1 LAKAF
6 IGTANAP
13 YSAEGVRAARDDV
26 NAYLDSSAGNAAIKI
41 NTHDSE
47 WVFGT
52 LKPFIDDL
60 AKVTSCHCTNPEFI
74 GVGTT
79 AGRTEG
85 VGQVQDAFKDLQKL
99 RDNGQIPSEE
109 ADKAFDDLEKAVHS
123 LGRRMADDFIAQMRT
138 TKSNGASTFG
148 LPTKIDLSMTDI
160 CTNIILDR
168 RDELQNLVIGKL
180 GMFKGGTFALRL
192 RNNFNAGKAA
202 AARSK
207 ATGPLLAEK
216 NRELP
221 AEERL
226 SGKDLATI
234 SRATDTFLVPSPR
247 PDADKNWCTS
257 EAKRTELLM
266 VIGYNISRAAAA
278 LNLGEGERLSSAAVR
293 HATLNFALP
302 DEKLVNSILSL
313 SQQDYDLLL
322 ADAGKI
328 DQENGGHELTT
339 ALGAL
344 REAAKDMQTVSAAG
358 QKAVEEE
365 GL

>member
-1 LAKAF
+1 MLF
-6 IGTANAP
+6 LYHSHGF
-13 YSAEGVRAARDDV
+13 SQGSGRCRR
-26 NAYLDSSAGNAAIKI
+26 S
-41 NTHDSE
+41 
-47 WVFGT
+47 
-52 LKPFIDDL
+52 
-60 AKVTSCHCTNPEFI
+60 
-74 GVGTT
+74 GTT

-85 VGQVQDAFKDLQKL
+85 VGQVQDAFNDLQKL
-99 RDNGQIPSEE
+99 RDNGQIPSEA
-109 ADKAFDDLEKAVHS
+109 ADKAFDDLEKAVRS

-207 ATGPLLAEK
+207 ATGPLLAEN
-216 NRELP
+216 NRKLP

-257 EAKRTELLM
+257 EAKRKDLLM
-266 VIGYNISRAAAA
+266 VIGYNISRAVAA
-278 LNLGEGERLSSAAVR
+278 LNLGEGERLSAAAVR

-313 SQQDYDLLL
+313 SQQDYDLLF

-328 DQENGGHELTT
+328 DQENGRHELTT